1 MKNRFVLLAVLLLT
15 GCQSVSLQYT
25 QSPHKVPPV
34 GTTLQLHEEL
44 IIPAG
49 EASVMIQD
57 GVIQPSSWRLNQYRP
72 HCEFEL
78 NSVSKTARHVPPQT
92 FTVTRA
98 LRDYENVMRD
108 RPVQLAAQG
117 HTGGMLG
124 ASADNNGQPFEI
136 NMLIMYLRA
145 ETDIDV
151 LRMTCQ
157 AWIDAATDEEITIA
171 DVRTALG
178 EMFTLKLPGAATH

>member
-1 MKNRFVLLAVLLLT
+1 MKHGYSLIMVVLLT
-15 GCQSVSLQYT
+15 GCQSVSLQYAQT
-25 QSPHKVPPV
+25 PYEVPPV

-57 GVIQPSSWRLNQYRP
+57 GAVQPSTWRLNQYRP
-72 HCEFEL
+72 HCDFEL
-78 NSVSKTARHVPPQT
+78 NSVADTARRVPPQI

-108 RPVQLAAQG
+108 QPVRLAG
-117 HTGGMLG
+117 RERISGVLG
-124 ASADNNGQPFEI
+124 AREGNGPPLEN

-157 AWIDAATDEEITIA
+157 VWIDAATDEAITIA
-171 DVRTALG
+171 DVRGTLG
-178 EMFTLKLPGAATH
+178 ELFTLKLPGAGTR